1 MYKILIIEDEKGI
14 SEFLKEGLSE
24 ENFEVDTAFDG
35 EIGLNKALNNDYDI
49 ILMDWMLPKMQGIET
64 TRKIRE
70 AGKDIP
76 IIFLTAKD
84 TVQDTIFGLRSGAN
98 DYLKKPFSF
107 EELLERIKVQ
117 LRKPAQPV
125 KNTYEHLG
133 IKIDAHKREV
143 YVDNKEIYLT
153 QKEFDLLLYLLKNKN
168 NVCTREEILDKV
180 WDIHFEY
187 DSGVIDVYINS
198 LRKKIKAIKP
208 INIIDTIRGV
218 GYIVKD

>member
-1 MYKILIIEDEKGI
+1 MARILIVEDEKGI

-24 ENFEVDTAFDG
+24 ENYEVETASDG
-35 EIGLNKALNNDYDI
+35 KTGLEKALNSSFDI
-49 ILMDWMLPKMQGIET
+49 ILMDWMLPKMQGVDVT
-64 TRKIRE
+64 KNIRE
-70 AGKDIP
+70 AGNQTP

-84 TVQDTIFGLRSGAN
+84 TVQDTILGLRTGAN

-117 LRKPAQPV
+117 LRKPDTPT
-125 KNTYEHLG
+125 KNIFEHEG
-133 IKIDAHKREV
+133 IKIDADKREV
-143 YVDNKEIYLT
+143 FIDNQEIHLT

-168 NVCTREEILDKV
+168 KVCTRDEILDKV
-180 WDIHFEY
+180 WDIHFDY

-198 LRKKIKAIKP
+198 LRKKIKSIKD
-208 INIIDTIRGV
+208 INIIDTVRGV